1 MQIISKIEV
10 NYFRS
15 IYSVTLSKNNDINV
29 LIGGNDSGKSNILK
43 ALNLFFNNATELST
57 PFNFF
62 DDLSRLREKEARTAK
77 GRASV
82 WIKVTFNNFLN
93 WKSLPKEFTIKKSW
107 NRYDDRPTVDYPQ
120 ELTQTTVGR
129 FLNKLSFHYIPA
141 VRGRDIFAH
150 YLNAL
155 HDALIEDEK
164 AGVKDA
170 STQLMTSINQST
182 NDMSERI
189 KSGLNI
195 DSNIQVP
202 KDLRELFSALDFS
215 TRFSGYDIP
224 LQKRGD
230 GIQARHIPFVLD
242 FIARHSSKHHIWA
255 YEEPENSLELS
266 KAFELAEQFEKDF
279 SKENQIYL
287 TTHSPAF
294 YDLAGTHV
302 NKWIV
307 RSSCPHAGENLNEF
321 TTQAEPVGASEIA
334 DESLGIA
341 ALISS
346 RAKELYQKINS
357 LNTTKEI
364 LEKKISLASRMQVI
378 VEGET
383 DKKILETAYSKLFPA
398 AEPSCEF
405 VSAEGCNNV
414 TYFLKVHKT
423 LAKTHTFPIVGLY
436 DNDHAGRGEV
446 HEFKNHKNLDGHI
459 SFKEISLEK
468 RLYCG
473 LLPIA
478 NELSLIAEGVSKKI
492 AGHFDVPMT
501 IEFMFPSEVINKA
514 IDSGVLI
521 LEARKTVAKDS
532 ELSMPINLSDEL
544 SKNIPDGY
552 KHLAYV
558 VADSSKKHFSQ
569 WIGQLEMKDFVYFQP
584 LFESLSHLSVVHQN

>member
-1 MQIISKIEV
+1 MTM
-10 NYFRS
+10 NH
-15 IYSVTLSKNNDINV
+15 
-29 LIGGNDSGKSNILK
+29 
-43 ALNLFFNNATELST
+43 
-57 PFNFF
+57 
-62 DDLSRLREKEARTAK
+62 
-77 GRASV
+77 
-82 WIKVTFNNFLN
+82 
-93 WKSLPKEFTIKKSW
+93 
-107 NRYDDRPTVDYPQ
+107 
-120 ELTQTTVGR
+120 
-129 FLNKLSFHYIPA
+129 KLSFHYIPA

-307 RSSCPHAGENLNEF
+307 RSSCPNAGENL
-321 TTQAEPVGASEIA
+321 
-334 DESLGIA
+334 
-341 ALISS
+341 
-346 RAKELYQKINS
+346 R
-357 LNTTKEI
+357 
-364 LEKKISLASRMQVI
+364 
-378 VEGET
+378 
-383 DKKILETAYSKLFPA
+383 
-398 AEPSCEF
+398 
-405 VSAEGCNNV
+405 
-414 TYFLKVHKT
+414 TY
-423 LAKTHTFPIVGLY
+423 P
-436 DNDHAGRGEV
+436 
-446 HEFKNHKNLDGHI
+446 
-459 SFKEISLEK
+459 
-468 RLYCG
+468 
-473 LLPIA
+473 
-478 NELSLIAEGVSKKI
+478 
-492 AGHFDVPMT
+492 
-501 IEFMFPSEVINKA
+501 
-514 IDSGVLI
+514 
-521 LEARKTVAKDS
+521 
-532 ELSMPINLSDEL
+532 
-544 SKNIPDGY
+544 
-552 KHLAYV
+552 
-558 VADSSKKHFSQ
+558 
-569 WIGQLEMKDFVYFQP
+569 
-584 LFESLSHLSVVHQN
+584 

>member
-1 MQIISKIEV
+1 M
-10 NYFRS
+10 
-15 IYSVTLSKNNDINV
+15 
-29 LIGGNDSGKSNILK
+29 
-43 ALNLFFNNATELST
+43 
-57 PFNFF
+57 
-62 DDLSRLREKEARTAK
+62 
-77 GRASV
+77 
-82 WIKVTFNNFLN
+82 
-93 WKSLPKEFTIKKSW
+93 
-107 NRYDDRPTVDYPQ
+107 
-120 ELTQTTVGR
+120 
-129 FLNKLSFHYIPA
+129 
-141 VRGRDIFAH
+141 RGRDIFAH

-294 YDLAGTHV
+294 YDLAGAHV

-307 RSSCPHAGENLNEF
+307 RSTCPHAGENLNEF

-357 LNTTKEI
+357 LNATKEI

-414 TYFLKVHKT
+414 TYFLKAHKT
-423 LAKTHTFPIVGLY
+423 LAKKHTFPIVGLY

-446 HEFKNHKNLDGHI
+446 HEFKSHKNLDGNI
-459 SFKEISLEK
+459 SFKEISSEK

-478 NELSLIAEGVSKKI
+478 NELSLIAKDVSKKI
-492 AGHFDVPMT
+492 AGSFDVPMT
-501 IEFMFPSEVINKA
+501 IEFMFPSDVINKA
-514 IDSGVLI
+514 IDSGILI
-521 LEARKTVAKDS
+521 LEERKTVAKDS
-532 ELSMPINLSDEL
+532 ELSMPINLSGEL

-569 WIGQLEMKDFVYFQP
+569 WVSQLEMKDFVYFQP
-584 LFESLSHLSVVHQN
+584 LFESLSHLSVVHKN